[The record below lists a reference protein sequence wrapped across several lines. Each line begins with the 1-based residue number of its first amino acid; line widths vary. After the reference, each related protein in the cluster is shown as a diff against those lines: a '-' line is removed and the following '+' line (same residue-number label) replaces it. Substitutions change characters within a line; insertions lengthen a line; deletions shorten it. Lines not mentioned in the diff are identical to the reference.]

1 MGPQGVADIV
11 NMPDQTL
18 QERRAL
24 HAPSTAAA
32 HEEDVRTHRP
42 SSLRVAATLVA
53 DTVALVGSSILAV
66 WVALELHH
74 LPLLGALNGSFEGR
88 PGAGALLLVV
98 LTPYWLA
105 ALWAFGLY
113 REPGRS
119 IGGFNLAESLNG
131 LTALTSASWLLLIV
145 LVLEL
150 GPDAPIA
157 MLIVFWAFAAVLVP
171 TARWVSRVTVW
182 SRRSFKERV
191 LIIGAGEVGH
201 TLAAKIAAHRE
212 YRIDADRA
220 SSTTASRGA
229 TATAVRM
236 SRSSAR
242 WTTWTRSSPGSRST
256 A

>member
-74 LPLLGALNGSFEGR
+74 LPLLDALNGSFEGR

-98 LTPYWLA
+98 AHTVLA
-105 ALWAFGLY
+105 
-113 REPGRS
+113 
-119 IGGFNLAESLNG
+119 
-131 LTALTSASWLLLIV
+131 
-145 LVLEL
+145 
-150 GPDAPIA
+150 
-157 MLIVFWAFAAVLVP
+157 
-171 TARWVSRVTVW
+171 
-182 SRRSFKERV
+182 
-191 LIIGAGEVGH
+191 
-201 TLAAKIAAHRE
+201 
-212 YRIDADRA
+212 
-220 SSTTASRGA
+220 RGA
-229 TATAVRM
+229 VGLRPLP
-236 SRSSAR
+236 RAR
-242 WTTWTRSSPGSRST
+242 TQHRRLQPR
-256 A
+256 